1 VGGGALV
8 GRQQCVSSQRKSV
21 ANYQMLFFIGHVN
34 PARTSASN
42 NLAPSSP
49 LHLHVNFVNKQ
60 EEKSGLS
67 HERTTIPKSTANSVD

>member
-1 VGGGALV
+1 MGGGALV

-49 LHLHVNFVNKQ
+49 LHLHVNFVNKRKKK
-60 EEKSGLS
+60 KSGLS
-67 HERTTIPKSTANSVD
+67 HERT